1 MRGSYD
7 VQLLAYAMK
16 ALEDAQASIIPLE
29 RQIQDAERSK
39 RKAAAELELARMA
52 QTRFDAFGQERD
64 RICPACYIEREIRS
78 PLEGIGDHRF
88 KCVTCESVFDL

>member
-1 MRGSYD
+1 MRGTYD

-29 RQIQDAERSK
+29 KQIQDAERSK

-64 RICPACYIEREIRS
+64 RIAQPAT
-78 PLEGIGDHRF
+78 L
-88 KCVTCESVFDL
+88 SVKFARRWRASAIIASSA